1 MITRREAAL
10 KWTVTAFA
18 ALFLLFLHT
27 LTFSRL
33 SLWGIAPFLPP
44 LIVAA
49 VCSIE
54 NDLGSIVFS
63 LVFGVLCDL
72 SLGGLFPCL
81 YTLAFF
87 FAALLILILG
97 HSVLQP
103 GFFCA
108 LISAAVSFLL
118 TAVLSSMA
126 LVIDGEGSFGAYASL
141 FFREL
146 LISLPLLPL
155 CFLVFWRIHK
165 FFTV

>member
-10 KWTVTAFA
+10 KWAVTALA
-18 ALFLLFLHT
+18 ALVLLFLHA

-33 SLWGIAPFLPP
+33 RVWGVAPFLPP

-54 NDLGSIVFS
+54 NDLGSIVYS

-87 FAALLILILG
+87 SAAVLILVLG

-118 TAVLSSMA
+118 TAALSYVA
-126 LVIDGEGSFGAYASL
+126 LAGGNATFGACVSL
-141 FFREL
+141 FLREL

>member
-10 KWTVTAFA
+10 KWTVVALA
-18 ALFLLFLHT
+18 ALVLLFLHT
-27 LTFSRL
+27 LSFSRL
-33 SLWGIAPFLPP
+33 SLWGVAPFLPP

-54 NDLGSIVFS
+54 NDLGSIIFS

-72 SLGGLFPCL
+72 SLGGLLPCL

-87 FAALLILILG
+87 FAAVLILILG

-118 TAVLSSMA
+118 TAALSFVA
-126 LVIDGEGSFGAYASL
+126 LAGGNATFGACASL

-146 LISLPLLPL
+146 LVSLPLLPL

>member
-10 KWTVTAFA
+10 KWTVVALA
-18 ALFLLFLHT
+18 ALVLLFLHT
-27 LTFSRL
+27 LSFSRL
-33 SLWGIAPFLPP
+33 SLWGVAPFLPP

-54 NDLGSIVFS
+54 NDLGSIIFS

-72 SLGGLFPCL
+72 SLGGLLPCL

-87 FAALLILILG
+87 FAAVLILILG

-118 TAVLSSMA
+118 TAALSFVA
-126 LVIDGEGSFGAYASL
+126 LAGGNATFGECVSL

-146 LISLPLLPL
+146 LVSLPLLPL

>member
-10 KWTVTAFA
+10 KWTVV
-18 ALFLLFLHT
+18 ALATLVLLFLHT
-27 LTFSRL
+27 LSFSRL
-33 SLWGIAPFLPP
+33 SLWGVAPFLPP

-72 SLGGLFPCL
+72 SLGGLLPCL

-87 FAALLILILG
+87 FAAVLILILG

-118 TAVLSSMA
+118 TAALSFVVLA
-126 LVIDGEGSFGAYASL
+126 GGNATFGACVSL

-146 LISLPLLPL
+146 LVSLPLLPL

>member
-10 KWTVTAFA
+10 KWVVTALA
-18 ALFLLFLHT
+18 ALILLFLHA

-33 SLWGIAPFLPP
+33 SLWGVAPFLPP

-49 VCSIE
+49 VCSVE

-81 YTLAFF
+81 YTLAFS
-87 FAALLILILG
+87 FAAVLILVLG
-97 HSVLQP
+97 HSMLQP

-118 TAVLSSMA
+118 TAALSFVA
-126 LVIDGEGSFGAYASL
+126 LAGGNATFAACASL

-146 LISLPLLPL
+146 LVSLPLLPL
-155 CFLVFWRIHK
+155 CFFVFWRIHK